1 MCLYSNDGRRKTDL
15 KFIIIRRLLLLPLT
29 MLVVATIVFFLMR
42 VAPGDPALLIAG
54 PWATTEQVAKIS
66 TQLGLDK
73 PLYTQYMLWLGKIIR
88 GDLGTSLL
96 TRSPVIGLITERLA
110 RTLVLTIS
118 ALAISIFLFIPLGIL
133 ASVKPHSWLDY
144 LCTGIAVFGISFPV
158 FWLGIMLILIFG
170 VVLRILPVSG
180 SGGAIGSVSNLYHL
194 ILPASTLAFP
204 YGGELTRLGRS
215 SMLEVLSQDY
225 IRTARSKGVN
235 ESKVIFK
242 HAFRNALIPTVTL
255 LGLRIPWLFGGAV
268 VTETVFAWPGIGQLL
283 IRSIYGRDFPVVEGI
298 VLILAFLVS
307 ITNLI
312 VDISYLWIDPR
323 IHYD

>member
-1 MCLYSNDGRRKTDL
+1 MKGARKIL
-15 KFIIIRRLLLLPLT
+15 KHNIIRRLLWLPLT

-73 PLYTQYMLWLGKIIR
+73 PLYTQYGLWLWKICH

-96 TRSPVIGLITERLA
+96 TRSSVLGLIIERLP
-110 RTLVLTIS
+110 RTLELTMT
-118 ALAISIFLFIPLGIL
+118 ALGISILLFIPMGVL
-133 ASVKPHSWLDY
+133 ASIKPHSWTDY
-144 LCTGIAVFGISFPV
+144 LPTGLAVFGISFPV

-170 VVLRILPVSG
+170 VALKILPVSG
-180 SGGAIGSVSNLYHL
+180 SGGAIGSMSNLYHL
-194 ILPASTLAFP
+194 ILPAFTLAFP
-204 YGGELTRLGRS
+204 YGGELARLGRS
-215 SMLEVLSQDY
+215 SMLEVMSQDY
-225 IRTARSKGVN
+225 IRTARSKGVSN
-235 ESKVIFK
+235 FKVIYK

-283 IRSIYGRDFPVVEGI
+283 VRSIYGRDFPVVEGI
-298 VLILAFLVS
+298 VLILAFLVI

-312 VDISYLWIDPR
+312 VDISYLRIDPR